1 MTIYNLRKHL
11 PFRMHGLVWFKYLTT
26 KHIVKTKQK
35 SKFLFRL
42 ITMISPG
49 IAKQVSS
56 FDCIVKII
64 RVIDYFY
71 TKKFY
76 KNLVLFYSF
85 SFFFYNFKNVMQNLM
100 SRNINNT
107 KYKTLVMLPF
117 GNILIKFGK
126 NISNFFSLY
135 L

>member
-26 KHIVKTKQK
+26 KHIVKIKQK

-49 IAKQVSS
+49 TAEQVSS

-64 RVIDYFY
+64 RVTDYFY

-76 KNLVLFYSF
+76 KNCFVLLI
-85 SFFFYNFKNVMQNLM
+85 FFFLLQF
-100 SRNINNT
+100 
-107 KYKTLVMLPF
+107 
-117 GNILIKFGK
+117 
-126 NISNFFSLY
+126 
-135 L
+135 

>member
-35 SKFLFRL
+35 SKILFRL

-64 RVIDYFY
+64 RVTDYFY

-76 KNLVLFYSF
+76 KNLVLLYSF
-85 SFFFYNFKNVMQNLM
+85 SFSKAYISYIEHLLEQNKCSFKRTIFL
-100 SRNINNT
+100 
-107 KYKTLVMLPF
+107 
-117 GNILIKFGK
+117 
-126 NISNFFSLY
+126 
-135 L
+135 